1 MIIHAFLLNA
11 TQTWARC
18 GIFVDVRPVAFY
30 AEHVQRNFNMAN
42 KNQNTKQNDNF
53 NSSFTIFLALIALAT
68 MLRLAKMHGI
78 VKSDDASVPKT
89 AQPAPKNMARPDS
102 VFNNVAQFA
111 FMDSLR
117 QVQR

>member
-1 MIIHAFLLNA
+1 
-11 TQTWARC
+11 
-18 GIFVDVRPVAFY
+18 
-30 AEHVQRNFNMAN
+30 MAN
-42 KNQNTKQNDNF
+42 KNQSTKQNDNF

-78 VKSDDASVPKT
+78 VKSDDASAPKT
-89 AQPAPKNMARPDS
+89 AQPATKNVTHPDS
-102 VFNNVAQFA
+102 VFNNAAQFA